1 MNPQR
6 KIFSLEQANALVPQL
21 ESLLG
26 ELEVKFDAFR
36 KLQDE
41 LFFMELLEGMS
52 PPEERL
58 QEMETTLTVLE
69 HEIENIR
76 GLGCTLRHVER
87 GLVDFLARR
96 QEEWF
101 YYCWRRGEKAV
112 RFYHSLR
119 GGFLERQPLTEKQST
134 I

>member
-26 ELEVKFDAFR
+26 GLEVKFDAFR

-41 LFFMELLEGMS
+41 LFFMELLDGMS

-58 QEMETTLTVLE
+58 QEMETTLAALE
-69 HEIENIR
+69 GEIENIR
-76 GLGCTLRHVER
+76 GLGCTLRHIER
-87 GLVDFLARR
+87 GLVDFLARQ
-96 QEEWF
+96 QEGWI
-101 YYCWRRGEKAV
+101 YYCWRRGEKEI

-119 GGFLERQPLTEKQST
+119 GGFLERQSLTEKQST